1 MAICPGRVGWVTGSY
16 REGGREPAWGRTPSV
31 VKGATLDRPDYENKL
46 KSKKKQKQC
55 KENQKQ
61 SKNKAIKKQRK
72 SKKHNATYRFFP

>member
-46 KSKKKQKQC
+46 KSKNKKQKHG
-55 KENQKQ
+55 KDKQ
-61 SKNKAIKKQRK
+61 NKQTQ
-72 SKKHNATYRFFP
+72 SN